1 MEEKKQNGLE
11 EAEEKVKAALGR
23 KKTAPALAGLGI
35 LVLAVLAGVYF
46 YAFDRPA
53 LHGKAHIEI
62 PRNATGRDIGD
73 LLESK
78 GVIRSSTL
86 LRFYSRI
93 FGTGK
98 ELQSGVYTID
108 QGLTIREAMEELR
121 SGKADTVAVTVPE
134 GYTVRQI
141 AELLKAADIEG
152 AADFEATAASYGPL
166 KYQYGP
172 VAVPVKAEGFLFP
185 DTYQIPRMYT
195 AQQICDMMYRRTDEV
210 LSPQVR
216 QAAAEKN
223 LSLHDLMTIASMVER
238 EARFKEDQVPIAS
251 VMLRRLREGMPLQI
265 DATIQYI
272 LGSPKAEL
280 TIGDTRIESPY
291 NTYLHPGLPPGPI
304 GAPGADA
311 IMAVLNANPGE
322 YLYYVAQEDGH
333 HVFTKTYEEHK
344 AETENIYGSA
354 E

>member
-1 MEEKKQNGLE
+1 MEGKNHHSPE
-11 EAEEKVKAALGR
+11 EAG
-23 KKTAPALAGLGI
+23 KKTGMVRKRPGPAVWGALLLFLLFAGGI
-35 LVLAVLAGVYF
+35 YF
-46 YAFDRPA
+46 YAFDRPDF
-53 LHGKAHIEI
+53 HGKAHIEI

-78 GVIRSSTL
+78 GVIRSSAM
-86 LRFYSRI
+86 LRFYTRI
-93 FGTGK
+93 FSTGK
-98 ELQSGVYTID
+98 ELQSGSYTIR
-108 QGLTIREAMEELR
+108 QGLTVREALEELR
-121 SGKADTVAVTVPE
+121 SGKADTVTVTVPE
-134 GYTVRQI
+134 GYTVHQI
-141 AELLKAADIEG
+141 GDLLQKSGVAG

-172 VAVPVKAEGFLFP
+172 AAVPIKAEGFLFP
-185 DTYQIPRMYT
+185 DTYQIPREYT
-195 AQQICDMMYRRTDEV
+195 AKQICDMMYRRTDEV
-210 LSPQVR
+210 LSPQIR
-216 QAAAEKN
+216 KAAEEKKI
-223 LSLHDLMTIASMVER
+223 SLHDLMTIASMVER
-238 EARFKEDQVPIAS
+238 EARFREDQVPIAS
-251 VMLRRLREGMPLQI
+251 VMLRRLQEGMPLQI

-280 TIGDTRIESPY
+280 TIGDTQIESPY

-322 YLYYVAQEDGH
+322 YLYYVAQSDGH
-333 HVFTKTYEEHK
+333 HVFTKTYEEHR